1 MSRGSSRAWRTPS
14 RSSRCAK
21 KFRLYHDRS
30 GSLKQ
35 RFTQLR
41 PTRFDEFWAVKDVS
55 FKVPKGSTFGLI
67 GHNGCGKSTLL
78 RLIAGNPSAEQ
89 GNSSNQRPNLGP
101 TGTRRW
107 IPSRSDRSGECVPQW
122 LDPRAHSQGIAAKVD
137 DIIEFAGIG
146 DFIEA
151 PVKVYSSGMYVRLGF
166 SVAVNVNPEVLIVD
180 EVIAVGDEE
189 FQRRCMEHLYKLRRS
204 GTTIVLVS
212 HAHGVLRDICDEVA
226 WLDHGELQE
235 IGSAP
240 DVIRSYL
247 ERVNEHEAARLSQET
262 EGETVGDTHIRGSGE
277 VRVTALELVDA
288 NGCVVPVANS
298 GDPITLR
305 IHYLASQ
312 PIEEPVFGIGVHH
325 ELGTHLSGPN
335 TRFAHLHTGTI
346 DGPGCIDYH
355 LDRVPL
361 LPGTYRITTAVF
373 DRSVMHPYDVRDEEW
388 TLHVQPGSSAGA
400 LRAHGARWDVVGPGA
415 SSDVDITTGPVA
427 RVSGRRTEYLNARLV
442 VAATPSVRTASV
454 SFSAPAS
461 LAAVK
466 RSRSVTRL
474 HRDVSTR

>member
-1 MSRGSSRAWRTPS
+1 VSAENAVVVDGAW
-14 RSSRCAK
+14 K

-30 GSLKQ
+30 SSLKQ

-41 PTRFDEFWAVKDVS
+41 PARFEEFWAVKNVS
-55 FKVPKGSTFGLI
+55 LTVPKGSTFGLI
-67 GHNGCGKSTLL
+67 GHNGSGKSTLL
-78 RLIAGNPSAEQ
+78 RLISGIHRVSRGTITTNGRISALLELGAGFHPDLTGRE
-89 GNSSNQRPNLGP
+89 NLFLNGSIL
-101 TGTRRW
+101 GL
-107 IPSRSDRSGECVPQW
+107 SRKE
-122 LDPRAHSQGIAAKVD
+122 IAGKVD

-166 SVAVNVNPEVLIVD
+166 SIAVNVNPDVLIVD

-235 IGSAP
+235 VGPAP

-262 EGETVGDTHIRGSGE
+262 EGETVGDAHTRGSGE

-288 NGCVVPVANS
+288 NGCVVPVAHS

-305 IHYLASQ
+305 IHYFASE

-346 DGPGCIDYH
+346 NGPGYIDYH

-388 TLHVQPGSSAGA
+388 TLHVQPGSNAERYGLMELGGAWSAPVA
-400 LRAHGARWDVVGPGA
+400 DDDTDVR
-415 SSDVDITTGPVA
+415 TGPVA
-427 RVSGRRTEYLNARLV
+427 PASGRRG
-442 VAATPSVRTASV
+442 PST
-454 SFSAPAS
+454 
-461 LAAVK
+461 
-466 RSRSVTRL
+466 
-474 HRDVSTR
+474 